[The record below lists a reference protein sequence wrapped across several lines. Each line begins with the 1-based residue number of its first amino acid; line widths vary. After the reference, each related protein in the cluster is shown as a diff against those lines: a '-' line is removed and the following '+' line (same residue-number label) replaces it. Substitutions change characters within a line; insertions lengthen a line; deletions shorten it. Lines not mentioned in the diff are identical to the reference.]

1 MRADARVISKDESRH
16 TSCGLR
22 GCQTGWNGSTDFF
35 ILESVNVT
43 LLTPP
48 TGQASPCQATLLALP
63 LERSSLSYSRAP
75 TPWSPWSL
83 CTIVTFSVNPLLIN
97 LFKTALCPSSSP
109 NPQQLSILFHAV
121 CILDIESPHARKQT
135 SMSFLLVLFDAFQAQ
150 RLGFTHNQWSDIFKQ
165 TDECEYKKKET
176 KRHIVG

>member
-35 ILESVNVT
+35 ILESVNAT

-63 LERSSLSYSRAP
+63 LERSSLSYSCAS

-109 NPQQLSILFHAV
+109 NPQQLSILFLAV
-121 CILDIESPHARKQT
+121 CILDIESPHARKQM
-135 SMSFLLVLFDAFQAQ
+135 SMSFLLVCLLMHFRHRDWAS
-150 RLGFTHNQWSDIFKQ
+150 HVISDQIFLNKLMNVN
-165 TDECEYKKKET
+165 T
-176 KRHIVG
+176 KRKKLKDI